1 MNRRKLWYPV
11 IAVCVALLLVVG
23 LAVYVYRSPNSGSNT
38 TSGTTTGSCNICV
51 STLQYAY
58 PGEELGFNVTVSGL
72 SGSPSFWNVTITYPN
87 DTLLP
92 VGQVYQK
99 QSSNSTEAVNL
110 ASTQPASFF
119 WEFPLPSQAP
129 AGSYSL
135 TVRAQLQDNVYHGSA
150 NFTVPQLG
158 AQPGGG

>member
-11 IAVCVALLLVVG
+11 IAICVAVLVVVA
-23 LAVYVYRSPNSGSNT
+23 LAVYVSRSPTNSSSAT
-38 TSGTTTGSCNICV
+38 YTTGSSCNLCV
-51 STLQYAY
+51 SVLQYAY

-72 SGSPSFWNVTITYPN
+72 SGSPAFWNVTITYPN

-99 QSSNSTEAVNL
+99 LSSTSTETVNL

-119 WEFPLPSQAP
+119 WEFPLSSQAP

-135 TVRAQLQDNVYHGSA
+135 TVRAQLQDNVYHDSA
-150 NFTVPQLG
+150 NFTVPQLN
-158 AQPGGG
+158 AQPGG